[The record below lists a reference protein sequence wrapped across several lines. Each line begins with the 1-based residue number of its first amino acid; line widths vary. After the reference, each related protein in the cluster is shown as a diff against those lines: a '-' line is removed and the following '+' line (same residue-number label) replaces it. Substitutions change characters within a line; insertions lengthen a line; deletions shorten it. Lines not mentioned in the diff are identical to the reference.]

1 MPSGVE
7 ISSDDLAI
15 LAHTGRWNDAMRRM
29 GRAAVEAQLQRRPG
43 RPTER
48 IDDIGGEPPYPTR
61 EFCERWCTEQDN
73 ILFQFS
79 PRMAGV
85 LVLVIIIIAS
95 MVMANGDFARLFA
108 VSALN
113 AGGRPAA
120 SGDAP
125 RMGGSS
131 GGIYDVPAYQPR
143 IPSQLQQQLQQQ
155 NQQQMMQFRQNIQP
169 PSAP

>member
-1 MPSGVE
+1 
-7 ISSDDLAI
+7 
-15 LAHTGRWNDAMRRM
+15 MRRM
-29 GRAAVEAQLQRRPG
+29 GRPAVEAQLQRRPG

-85 LVLVIIIIAS
+85 LGLVIIIIAC
-95 MVMANGDFARLFA
+95 MVMASGDFARLFA

-113 AGGRPAA
+113 TGGRPAA

-125 RMGGSS
+125 RMRGASE
-131 GGIYDVPAYQPR
+131 GIYDAPAYQPG

-155 NQQQMMQFRQNIQP
+155 HQQQMMQFRQNIQQQSTP
-169 PSAP
+169 

>member
-7 ISSDDLAI
+7 ISGDDLAI
-15 LAHTGRWNDAMRRM
+15 LAHTGRWHDAMRRM
-29 GRAAVEAQLQRRPG
+29 GRAAVEAELQRRPG

-48 IDDIGGEPPYPTR
+48 IDDIGGEPPFPTR

-85 LVLVIIIIAS
+85 LGLVIIIIAC
-95 MVMANGDFARLFA
+95 MVMASGDFARLFA

-113 AGGRPAA
+113 TGGRPAA

-125 RMGGSS
+125 RMRGASE
-131 GGIYDVPAYQPR
+131 GIYDAPAYQPG

-155 NQQQMMQFRQNIQP
+155 HQQQMMQFRQNIQQQSTP
-169 PSAP
+169 